1 MTKSVNS
8 LIKYGSS
15 FVFIKYLIVA
25 IGFIRSILIA
35 SILSVYD
42 MGILAFIYLLFEYT
56 AYVLPF
62 GSINSVN
69 KQISNLRAE
78 EEKLNINDNPSLL
91 IYNSGL
97 IIISQVL
104 ILAAIFIFII
114 DTYLFNFIPI
124 EIVKS
129 KVLFFSII
137 AMSIYRAFAN
147 MHNRLWQKYVRLFFS
162 ESAYAIVYLLGIYF
176 FLNSESDYTII
187 LEVLLVSLI
196 ISVII
201 SGYIPNIRKLRF
213 INLNSIKVTFS
224 IGFFL
229 MCYITM
235 EQLFWG
241 IDRFFIASIL
251 DPEQL
256 AVFHISHTFARGVL
270 MFYVAI
276 TFLFYPILLTFF
288 TSKNIETN
296 KFSETLVRMS
306 RFSESIMILALIAA
320 MIIIPHFVSFFLPQ
334 YPDIRTLFFIVLLG
348 LTLKCL
354 SFFPSSYF
362 IAQSW
367 QKNLTLISLIFIIF
381 VGSTYYLAGKVF
393 ELHAFGYTAIAVII
407 FFLFLCTL
415 MLILQ
420 NKIQNKNKFIFLV
433 RIYYKI
439 FLTIVLSL
447 FLLSFPNYLTVLSN
461 LNILLLSIL
470 LLYLNDFFMILN
482 TTYKAFLYKDGNKIL
497 NTIIKIDP

>member
-35 SILSVYD
+35 SILSLYD
-42 MGILAFIYLLFEYT
+42 MGLLAFIYLLFEYT
-56 AYVLPF
+56 ALVLPF
-62 GSINSVN
+62 GSVNSVN

-78 EEKLNINDNPSLL
+78 DEKLNIDDNPTLL
-91 IYNSGL
+91 IYNSSL
-97 IIISQVL
+97 FIISQIL

-114 DTYLFNFIPI
+114 DTYIYNFFPI

-129 KVLFFSII
+129 KILFFSII

-147 MHNRLWQKYVRLFFS
+147 MHNRLWQKYIRLFFS

-187 LEVLLVSLI
+187 LEVILVSLI

-201 SGYIPNIRKLRF
+201 SGYIPNLKKLSLLNLSSIR
-213 INLNSIKVTFS
+213 VTFG

-241 IDRFFIASIL
+241 IDRFFIASVL

-288 TSKNIETN
+288 TSKTMETN
-296 KFSETLVRMS
+296 KFSDTLVRMS
-306 RFSESIMILALIAA
+306 RFSETIMILALLAA
-320 MIIIPHFVSFFLPQ
+320 MIIIPYFVSFFLPQ
-334 YPDIRTLFFIVLLG
+334 YPDIRTLFFVVLLG
-348 LTLKCL
+348 LTLKGL

-362 IAQSW
+362 IARSW
-367 QKNLTLISLIFIIF
+367 QKNLTLISLIFIF
-381 VGSTYYLAGKVF
+381 LVGLTYYFAGKF
-393 ELHAFGYTAIAVII
+393 FLLHAYGYTAIAVIV

-420 NKIQNKNKFIFLV
+420 NKIQNKNKFIFLIK
-433 RIYYKI
+433 IYYKI

-447 FLLSFPNYLTVLSN
+447 FLLSFPNYFTVLSN

-470 LLYLNDFFMILN
+470 LLYFNDFFIIL
-482 TTYKAFLYKDGNKIL
+482 
-497 NTIIKIDP
+497 IK